1 MDWVSGCVFS
11 HVPPLGR
18 ALIHSPVGDL
28 DYYPVV
34 FQASVFSHSSPV
46 CLLTSVSIGCFRSP
60 CLLFSCCSSCFPCA
74 HSISSDS
81 SYSPFA
87 VPSAYLD
94 TGLIGDSVRWLC
106 FWFTPLTCLP
116 SCRHNARSLYIS
128 GWTTGSPAAIQYAH
142 LA

>member
-28 DYYPVV
+28 DYHPVV
-34 FQASVFSHSSPV
+34 FQASVFSHSSPI
-46 CLLTSVSIGCFRSP
+46 CLLTSVSIGCFHSP
-60 CLLFSCCSSCFPCA
+60 CLLFSSCSSCFACA

-94 TGLIGDSVRWLC
+94 TGLTGDSAGC
-106 FWFTPLTCLP
+106 AFG
-116 SCRHNARSLYIS
+116 SHH
-128 GWTTGSPAAIQYAH
+128 SPACPPAATIPDRCTSQVGPPAH
-142 LA
+142 LQPFSTLT